1 MIVFGTAVG
10 SLVASVSAL
19 VYVTVT
25 TKKTQEL
32 LAQTS
37 ALNTETHH
45 KQCSTYRSLHQ
56 MYELGLAPNS
66 REHLRQM
73 RANLISQDE
82 RLGVSEAQQLPQV

>member
-10 SLVASVSAL
+10 ALGASVSAL
-19 VYVTVT
+19 VYATVT

-32 LAQTS
+32 MAQTR
-37 ALNTETHH
+37 ALNAKTHRH
-45 KQCSTYRSLHQ
+45 QCSTYRSLHQ

-73 RANLISQDE
+73 RASLISQDE